1 MRLHQVLT
9 GAANVTEESVAVG
22 HGNVSGYPFTVRL
35 LIFKPSD
42 FPWKKLML
50 CLMFS
55 QTSKFLDEMKST
67 FHSF

>member
-35 LIFKPSD
+35 HLLP
-42 FPWKKLML
+42 
-50 CLMFS
+50 CLAMR
-55 QTSKFLDEMKST
+55 
-67 FHSF
+67 